1 MTEEKNIDATADKN
15 KFADERLNNKELE
28 SAAGGTGSKFRSTD
42 DFDDKT
48 KNLTT
53 GK

>member
-1 MTEEKNIDATADKN
+1 MTEEKNINASAEEN
-15 KFADERLNNKELE
+15 KSADERLNNKELE
-28 SAAGGTGSKFRSTD
+28 SVAGGFGGKFRSTD
-42 DFDDKT
+42 NFDDAT

>member
-1 MTEEKNIDATADKN
+1 MTEEKNINASAEQN
-15 KFADERLNNKELE
+15 KFADEILIDKEIE
-28 SAAGGTGSKFRSTD
+28 NVAGGFSGKFRSTD
-42 DFDDKT
+42 NFDDAT